1 MELIITWLNKNEWSL
16 LLTVPLIAIDL
27 CRIWQLQS
35 PPSCYHW
42 QMCFRRGA
50 WVSVVL
56 LMLVSCFLPVFGQF
70 HVSSSKRRR
79 LITRLKINKWI
90 SLLNFNLRA
99 FRIAPERTELSR
111 DHCLTV
117 RSKCE
122 MQRQERHSIFVVYT
136 TPLPIPSQIGI
147 HPRVQLK
154 SNYTNRFNI

>member
-1 MELIITWLNKNEWSL
+1 MMDAFKYMELIITWLNKNEWSL

-122 MQRQERHSIFVVYT
+122 MWRLDHQHGLFIT
-136 TPLPIPSQIGI
+136 HAAHLPMPSTGC
-147 HPRVQLK
+147 HLPAVQ
-154 SNYTNRFNI
+154 S